1 MDDDAPSCILLPL
14 SGRGVLMLGFF
25 VVLALPAAHSGAL
38 IVTACEAG
46 AKLESNVESGGSTDE
61 TAPIEGILDRAPKVG
76 VPTRLVVDVPIRV
89 TGIRVHSKM
98 PIVRSSQMPHPNS

>member
-1 MDDDAPSCILLPL
+1 MGYVASSRILVPL
-14 SGRGVLMLGFF
+14 SGRAVPILGFF
-25 VVLALPAAHSGAL
+25 VSLAVPAADSAAL

-46 AKLESNVESGGSTDE
+46 AKLESKVNTGVSTNE

-89 TGIRVHSKM
+89 TGVRVHSKM
-98 PIVRSSQMPHPNS
+98 PIVRSSPMPHPNS